1 MRTNSFISLYNKSGI
16 ACASGTDNTIYRFSK
31 EEPVAVAVCPFSP
44 IPWESIITAYLRKGE
59 PAHHLTL
66 EEYARD
72 FEQFLQT
79 YPADNAWNGLNI
91 DERNLIF
98 LGYGTNDIYPSV
110 CDILI
115 AVDEDTEKMNFDE
128 INNTAISIDNQAAFN
143 WNGDFERVNP
153 ILHGITQAV
162 KDFMIERVGDSIE
175 LYKKRVLD
183 KFNGTKYE
191 EYVKKSLDNYD
202 FEAAQHSL
210 VYDATGHIQYEVY
223 RGLDSFSI
231 EDMVL
236 SCENII
242 NANIRLNHLATGGK
256 SLIGST
262 REIAV
267 LTRAEGFTWI
277 KHSLFAI

>member
-1 MRTNSFISLYNKSGI
+1 MGTNSFISLYNKSGI

-59 PAHHLTL
+59 PAHHLAL

-79 YPADNAWNGLNI
+79 YPADKAWNWLSA
-91 DERNLIF
+91 DALSLIF
-98 LGYGTNDIYPSV
+98 LGYGTDDIYPSA
-110 CDILI
+110 CDTLI
-115 AVDEDTEKMNFDE
+115 VVDEETGRMKLGE

-153 ILHGITQAV
+153 ILHGTTLAV
-162 KDFMIERVGDSIE
+162 KEFMFERVGESIE

-183 KFNGTKYE
+183 KFSGTKYE

-202 FEAAQHSL
+202 FEDAQHSL
-210 VYDATGHIQYEVY
+210 VYDATGHIQDRVCI
-223 RGLDSFSI
+223 GLDSFSI
-231 EDMVL
+231 EDLVL

-242 NANIRLNHLATGGK
+242 NANIRLNHLANGGK
-256 SLIGST
+256 GLIGST

>member
-16 ACASGTDNTIYRFSK
+16 ACASDTDNAIYQFSK

-59 PAHHLTL
+59 PPHHLTL
-66 EEYARD
+66 EDYARD
-72 FEQFLQT
+72 FEQFLQA
-79 YPADNAWNGLNI
+79 YPAGKEWNRLNI

-98 LGYGTNDIYPSV
+98 LGYGTNDIYPSA
-110 CDILI
+110 CDTLI
-115 AVDEDTEKMNFDE
+115 VVDEETGRMKLGE
-128 INNTAISIDNQAAFN
+128 ISNTAISIDNQAAFN

-153 ILHGITQAV
+153 ILHGTTQAV
-162 KDFMIERVGDSIE
+162 KDFMIERVGESIE
-175 LYKKRVLD
+175 LYKKRMLD

-210 VYDATGHIQYEVY
+210 VYDATEHIQYEVY

-242 NANIRLNHLATGGK
+242 NANIRLNHLAIGGK
-256 SLIGST
+256 GLIGST

>member
-16 ACASGTDNTIYRFSK
+16 ACASDTDYTIYRFSK

-59 PAHHLTL
+59 PAHRLAL

-79 YPADNAWNGLNI
+79 YPADKAWNWLSANALS
-91 DERNLIF
+91 LIF
-98 LGYGTNDIYPSV
+98 LGYGTNDIYPSA
-110 CDILI
+110 CDTLI
-115 AVDEDTEKMNFDE
+115 VVDEETGKMKLGE
-128 INNTAISIDNQAAFN
+128 ISNTAISIDNQAAFN

-153 ILHGITQAV
+153 ILHGTTQAV
-162 KDFMIERVGDSIE
+162 KEFIFERVGESIE

-210 VYDATGHIQYEVY
+210 VYDATEHIQYEVY

-256 SLIGST
+256 GLIGST

>member
-16 ACASGTDNTIYRFSK
+16 ACASDTDYTIYRFSK

-59 PAHHLTL
+59 PAHRLAL

-79 YPADNAWNGLNI
+79 YPADKAWNWLSANALS
-91 DERNLIF
+91 LIF
-98 LGYGTNDIYPSV
+98 LGYGTNDIYPSA
-110 CDILI
+110 CDTLI
-115 AVDEDTEKMNFDE
+115 VVDEETGKMKLGE
-128 INNTAISIDNQAAFN
+128 ISNTAISIDNEAAFN
-143 WNGDFERVNP
+143 WNGDFERMSP
-153 ILHGITQAV
+153 ILHGTTQAV
-162 KDFMIERVGDSIE
+162 KEFIFERVGESIE

-202 FEAAQHSL
+202 FEDAQHSL
-210 VYDATGHIQYEVY
+210 VYDATGHIQDRVCI
-223 RGLDSFSI
+223 GLDSFSI
-231 EDMVL
+231 EDLVL
-236 SCENII
+236 SCENMV
-242 NANIRLNHLATGGK
+242 NANIRLNHLANGGK
-256 SLIGST
+256 GLIGST

>member
-16 ACASGTDNTIYRFSK
+16 ACASDTDNTIYQLSK

-59 PAHHLTL
+59 PTHHQTL

-79 YPADNAWNGLNI
+79 YPANKAWNGLSI
-91 DERNLIF
+91 DEQNLIF

-115 AVDEDTEKMNFDE
+115 VVDEETGRMKLGE
-128 INNTAISIDNQAAFN
+128 ISNTAISIDNEAAFN

-153 ILHGITQAV
+153 ILHGTTLAV
-162 KDFMIERVGDSIE
+162 KEFMFERVGESIE
-175 LYKKRVLD
+175 LYKKRVPD
-183 KFNGTKYE
+183 KFSGTKYE
-191 EYVKKSLDNYD
+191 EFVKKSLDNYD

-210 VYDATGHIQYEVY
+210 VYDATKHIQDRVCI
-223 RGLDSFSI
+223 GLDSFSI
-231 EDMVL
+231 EDLVL
-236 SCENII
+236 SCENMV
-242 NANIRLNHLATGGK
+242 NANIRLNHLANGGK
-256 SLIGST
+256 GLIGST

>member
-16 ACASGTDNTIYRFSK
+16 ACASDTDYTIYRFSK

-59 PAHHLTL
+59 PAHRLAL

-79 YPADNAWNGLNI
+79 YPADKAWNWLSANALS
-91 DERNLIF
+91 LIF
-98 LGYGTNDIYPSV
+98 LGYGTNDIYPSA
-110 CDILI
+110 CDTLI
-115 AVDEDTEKMNFDE
+115 VVDEETGKMKLGE
-128 INNTAISIDNQAAFN
+128 ISNTAISIDNEAAFN
-143 WNGDFERVNP
+143 WNGDFERMSP
-153 ILHGITQAV
+153 ILHGTTQAV
-162 KDFMIERVGDSIE
+162 KEFIFERVGESIE

>member
-16 ACASGTDNTIYRFSK
+16 ACASDTDNTIYRFSK

-59 PAHHLTL
+59 PAHRLAL

-79 YPADNAWNGLNI
+79 YPADKAWNWLSANALS
-91 DERNLIF
+91 LIF
-98 LGYGTNDIYPSV
+98 LGYGTNDIYPSA
-110 CDILI
+110 CDTLI
-115 AVDEDTEKMNFDE
+115 VVDEETGKMKLTE
-128 INNTAISIDNQAAFN
+128 ICNTAISIDNQAAFN

-153 ILHGITQAV
+153 ILHGTTQAV
-162 KDFMIERVGDSIE
+162 KDFMIERVGKSIE

-210 VYDATGHIQYEVY
+210 VYDATEHIQYEVY
-223 RGLDSFSI
+223 KGLDSFSI

-256 SLIGST
+256 GLIGST

>member
-1 MRTNSFISLYNKSGI
+1 MRTNSFIALYNKSGI

-79 YPADNAWNGLNI
+79 YPADKAWNRLSI

-110 CDILI
+110 CDTLI
-115 AVDEDTEKMNFDE
+115 AVYEETGKMKLGE
-128 INNTAISIDNQAAFN
+128 INKTTISINNEAAFN
-143 WNGDFERVNP
+143 WNGNFERVST
-153 ILHGITQAV
+153 ILHGTTLAV
-162 KDFMIERVGDSIE
+162 KEFMFERVGESIE

-183 KFNGTKYE
+183 KFSGTKYE

-202 FEAAQHSL
+202 FEDAQHLL
-210 VYDATGHIQYEVY
+210 VYDAIGHIQDRVCI
-223 RGLDSFSI
+223 GLDSFSI
-231 EDMVL
+231 EDLVL
-236 SCENII
+236 SCENIV
-242 NANIRLNHLATGGK
+242 NANIRLNHLANGGK
-256 SLIGST
+256 GLIGST

>member
-59 PAHHLTL
+59 PAHHLAL

-79 YPADNAWNGLNI
+79 YPADKAWNWLSA
-91 DERNLIF
+91 DALSLIF
-98 LGYGTNDIYPSV
+98 LGYGTDDIYPSA
-110 CDILI
+110 CDTLI
-115 AVDEDTEKMNFDE
+115 VVDEETGRMKLGE

-143 WNGDFERVNP
+143 WNGDFERMSP
-153 ILHGITQAV
+153 ILHGTTQAV
-162 KDFMIERVGDSIE
+162 RNFMIERVSESIE
-175 LYKKRVLD
+175 LYKKRVQD

-202 FEAAQHSL
+202 FEDAQHSL
-210 VYDATGHIQYEVY
+210 VYDATEHIQHRVSI
-223 RGLDSFSI
+223 GLDSFSI
-231 EDMVL
+231 EDLVL
-236 SCENII
+236 SCENMV
-242 NANIRLNHLATGGK
+242 NANIRLNHLANGGK
-256 SLIGST
+256 GLIGSA